1 MQQIRNMVFAIVNQ
15 STLAQR
21 VATTE
26 DRHDKVDETCK
37 HLDETDQKLNEQA
50 KAIHNELLEKIKKWK
65 SDFIVLQKQNVR
77 HFEEHDTNLQNHSEV
92 LERYK
97 EMLDE

>member
-37 HLDETDQKLNEQA
+37 QLDETDQKLNE
-50 KAIHNELLEKIKKWK
+50 
-65 SDFIVLQKQNVR
+65 
-77 HFEEHDTNLQNHSEV
+77 
-92 LERYK
+92 
-97 EMLDE
+97 